1 MEGGATTE
9 PTVVDPNLILPLEVI
24 DKCIGQRL
32 WLIMKGDKELV
43 GTLMGFDEYINMV
56 LEDVVEFETAPDGTL
71 TETNIEQILLNGNN
85 ICMMVPGGEGPLAAQ
100 ATIAENV

>member
-1 MEGGATTE
+1 MEAAPTE
-9 PTVVDPNLILPLEVI
+9 PVAVDPTLILPLEVI

-85 ICMMVPGGEGPLAAQ
+85 ICLMVPGGEGPLAAQ
-100 ATIAENV
+100 STITED